1 LDHGAGDI
9 HGWAEHPTRARHL
22 KAAISVREV
31 FEQHAD
37 FVWRVLARA
46 GVRDADLKDALQEVF
61 IVVANKLDQLDAETR
76 TTTWLYGIAVRV
88 AANQRRKV
96 QRKRE
101 DISDVAGESM
111 CAADEENPEAVAI
124 RAQARVQ
131 LAELLEELAPEQR
144 IVFEMFEL
152 EEMTCPAIADA
163 LGIPLGTTYTR
174 LRAARAAIVAKAQ
187 RLGETG
193 APA

>member
-1 LDHGAGDI
+1 MLR
-9 HGWAEHPTRARHL
+9 EPTFMR
-22 KAAISVREV
+22 IGVRQI

-46 GVRDADLKDALQEVF
+46 GVRDADLKDASQEVF
-61 IVVANKLDQLDAETR
+61 IIVANKLDELDEQTKV
-76 TTTWLYGIAVRV
+76 TTWLFGIAIRV

-101 DISDVAGESM
+101 DFTSEGTL
-111 CAADEENPEAVAI
+111 AATRDHADSPEHIAV
-124 RAQARVQ
+124 RAQARAQ
-131 LAELLEELAPEQR
+131 LAMLLEGLAPDQR

-152 EEMTCPAIADA
+152 EEMTCPDIAKV

-174 LRAARAAIVAKAQ
+174 LRAARAAVVSGAQ
-187 RLGETG
+187 RLAEEVSQ
-193 APA
+193 